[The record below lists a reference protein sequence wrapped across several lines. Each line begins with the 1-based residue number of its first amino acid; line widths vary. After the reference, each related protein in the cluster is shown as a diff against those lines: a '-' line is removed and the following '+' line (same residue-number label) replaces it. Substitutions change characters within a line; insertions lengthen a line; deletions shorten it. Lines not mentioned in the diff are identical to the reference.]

1 VLRVLFFASIRE
13 RLGQARMELDAGS
26 GCANVESL
34 IELLDSSLVP
44 GCGAVLRGDNI
55 IIAVNR
61 EVLGPQAVLRDGDE
75 VAFYPPVT
83 GG

>member
-13 RLGQARMELDAGS
+13 RLACAGTEVPAVAGETVAALVARLEAGP
-26 GCANVESL
+26 L
-34 IELLDSSLVP
+34 P
-44 GCGAVLRGDNI
+44 GCSRWLAAPNTLV
-55 IIAVNR
+55 AVNQ
-61 EVLGPQAVLRDGDE
+61 VLGGQDSAVADGDE